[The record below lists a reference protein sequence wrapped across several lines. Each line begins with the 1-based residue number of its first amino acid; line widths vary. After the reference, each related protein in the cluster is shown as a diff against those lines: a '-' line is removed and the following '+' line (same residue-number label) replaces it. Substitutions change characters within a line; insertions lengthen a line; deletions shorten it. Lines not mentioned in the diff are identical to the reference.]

1 MERVPG
7 WRKLLLMVAL
17 GMMLPAAAH
26 AKPRLAIL
34 NLVPRV
40 SSIDP
45 ATDLPRGLP
54 AEYRDISEFDIADTT
69 LTQELIEEWA
79 RARILPAHKRGEK
92 LSRLYDV
99 QFLVAGKVHAIKQR
113 KWVVSFVILH
123 GPQALSGREKTVA
136 DPSDFYSILD
146 ENDPTLG
153 PVIGDLAGV
162 FGFRKSLAGKGRQ
175 KRVCEDA
182 LSGEEAKSALQGKT
196 LVLLEQFYMRFRED
210 GVWETSKEADDLN
223 ERGKWWMEGKRICE
237 SVPGV
242 QKPACRCLI
251 REKNG
256 RYKFVW
262 GGGAAQYFRFQ

>member
-1 MERVPG
+1 MKLVPG
-7 WRKLLLMVAL
+7 WRTLLLMAAL

-45 ATDLPRGLP
+45 ATDLPRDLP

-69 LTQELIEEWA
+69 LTQKLIEEWS
-79 RARILPAHKRGEK
+79 RARILPQHKRGQK
-92 LSRLYDV
+92 LGRLYDV
-99 QFLVAGKVHAIKQR
+99 QFMVAGKVHAIKQR

-123 GPQALSGREKTVA
+123 GPQDASGREKTVA
-136 DPSDFYSILD
+136 DPSDFYSILNED
-146 ENDPTLG
+146 DPAVG
-153 PVIGDLAGV
+153 PVIADLAGV
-162 FGFRKSLAGKGRQ
+162 FGFRKSLAGKGRE

-182 LSGEEAKSALQGKT
+182 LSGEEAKSVLQGKT

-210 GVWETSKEADDLN
+210 GVWETSKEAANLD
-223 ERGKWWMEGKRICE
+223 ERGKWWVEGKRICG
-237 SVPGV
+237 SVRGV
-242 QKPACRCLI
+242 QKPACRCLK
-251 REKNG
+251 REKDG

-262 GGGAAQYFRFQ
+262 NGGAAQYFRFQ